1 MALSTYEMV
10 YLITNIFGTYIVYK
24 FMHIFFETKEA
35 NHKIEFL
42 SYAGYYI
49 FIALVYLMI
58 NIPVVTMF
66 GNILAYL
73 GLSFNYKAGI
83 KRRILSVLM
92 IYLILM
98 CTEVI
103 VALLSG
109 YFHFPLMSTNNYS
122 SEYGLVIVQIIS
134 YLVVRV
140 LNNYENIRQ
149 GEIIPIANWI
159 AIIIIPISSL
169 YIILTLF
176 QAMGLFWEQVL
187 LGVVLILLINFTTFY
202 LYDVIS
208 ASMVDKMDKILLG
221 QQNKYYQKQFELME
235 SSLKTTKAMRHD
247 LRNHLSVIYALID
260 KGERDAALKH
270 LAKMTDVY
278 DDKKQYACSENIDID
293 SILNFKIQEA
303 ERQNIKVA
311 LDLSVPAKMSIAS
324 FDLAI
329 ILGNL
334 LDNAIEA
341 VAELEKE
348 RQIKTNIN
356 YDKGRL
362 IILVENP
369 YQGERVKDGN
379 RYLST
384 NKELSQHGLGLENVK
399 SVLQKYDGSMDIN
412 QRSNIFSVSLLL
424 FV

>member
-10 YLITNIFGTYIVYK
+10 YLLTNIFGTYIVYK
-24 FMHIFFETKEA
+24 FMHIFFETKEV

-42 SYAGYYI
+42 SYVGYYI
-49 FIALVYLMI
+49 FIALVYLTI
-58 NIPVVTMF
+58 NIPVVTMI
-66 GNILAYL
+66 GNIVAYF

-83 KRRILSVLM
+83 KRRLLSVLM
-92 IYLILM
+92 IYLIGM
-98 CTEVI
+98 CIEVI

-109 YFHFPLMSTNNYS
+109 YFNYSLITVNNYS
-122 SEYGLVIVQIIS
+122 SVYGLFIFQILL
-134 YLVVRV
+134 YLVIRI
-140 LNNYENIRQ
+140 LNNYKNIRK
-149 GEIIPIANWI
+149 GEIIPLANWA

-176 QAMGLFWEQVL
+176 QATGLSWEQIL
-187 LGVVLILLINFTTFY
+187 IGVVLILLVNFTTFY

-247 LRNHLSVIYALID
+247 LRNHLSVIYALVE

-278 DDKKQYACSENIDID
+278 DDKKQYACTENIDID
-293 SILNFKIQEA
+293 SILNFKIQAA
-303 ERQNIKVA
+303 EQQNIKIA
-311 LDLSVPAKMSIAS
+311 LDLSIPEKMDIPS

-341 VAELEKE
+341 VADLEEE

-369 YQGERVKDGN
+369 YQGERVKVGN

-384 NKELSQHGLGLENVK
+384 NKEPSQHGLGLENVK

>member
-1 MALSTYEMV
+1 
-10 YLITNIFGTYIVYK
+10 
-24 FMHIFFETKEA
+24 
-35 NHKIEFL
+35 
-42 SYAGYYI
+42 
-49 FIALVYLMI
+49 
-58 NIPVVTMF
+58 
-66 GNILAYL
+66 
-73 GLSFNYKAGI
+73 
-83 KRRILSVLM
+83 
-92 IYLILM
+92 
-98 CTEVI
+98 
-103 VALLSG
+103 LLSG
-109 YFHFPLMSTNNYS
+109 YFNFPLMSTNNYS
-122 SEYGLVIVQIIS
+122 SEYGLIIVQIIL
-134 YLVVRV
+134 YFVVRV
-140 LNNYENIRQ
+140 FNNYKNIRL
-149 GEIIPIANWI
+149 GETIPLANWI
-159 AIIIIPISSL
+159 AIILIPISSL

-176 QAMGLFWEQVL
+176 QAIGLSWKQVL
-187 LGVVLILLINFTTFY
+187 IGVVLILLVNFTIFY

-208 ASMVDKMDKILLG
+208 AFMVDKMDKILLG

-247 LRNHLSVIYALID
+247 LRNHLAVIYALVE

-270 LAKMTDVY
+270 LTKMTDVY
-278 DDKKQYACSENIDID
+278 DDKKQYACTENIDID

-303 ERQNIKVA
+303 AQQNIKIA
-311 LDLSVPAKMSIAS
+311 LDLSIPEKMSIAS

-341 VAELEKE
+341 VAEMEKE

-369 YQGERVKDGN
+369 YLGERVKVGN
-379 RYLST
+379 RYLTT
-384 NKELSQHGLGLENVK
+384 NKEPSQHGLGLENVK
-399 SVLQKYDGSMDIN
+399 SVLQKYDGTMDIT

>member
-1 MALSTYEMV
+1 M
-10 YLITNIFGTYIVYK
+10 
-24 FMHIFFETKEA
+24 
-35 NHKIEFL
+35 
-42 SYAGYYI
+42 
-49 FIALVYLMI
+49 
-58 NIPVVTMF
+58 
-66 GNILAYL
+66 
-73 GLSFNYKAGI
+73 GLS
-83 KRRILSVLM
+83 
-92 IYLILM
+92 
-98 CTEVI
+98 
-103 VALLSG
+103 
-109 YFHFPLMSTNNYS
+109 
-122 SEYGLVIVQIIS
+122 
-134 YLVVRV
+134 
-140 LNNYENIRQ
+140 
-149 GEIIPIANWI
+149 
-159 AIIIIPISSL
+159 
-169 YIILTLF
+169 
-176 QAMGLFWEQVL
+176 WELVL

-208 ASMVDKMDKILLG
+208 ASIVDKMDKILLG

-235 SSLKTTKAMRHD
+235 TSLKTTKAMRHD

-356 YDKGRL
+356 YDKGRI

>member
-1 MALSTYEMV
+1 MALSTYEMT

-24 FMHIFFETKEA
+24 FMHVFFKTKEA
-35 NHKIEFL
+35 NHKIELL

-293 SILNFKIQEA
+293 SILNFKIQKA

-341 VAELEKE
+341 VAEMEKE
-348 RQIKTNIN
+348 RQIKTKIN

-369 YQGERVKDGN
+369 YQDERVKVGN
-379 RYLST
+379 RYLTT
-384 NKELSQHGLGLENVK
+384 NKESSQHGLGLENVK
-399 SVLQKYDGSMDIN
+399 SVLQKYDGTMDIT
-412 QRSNIFSVSLLL
+412 QRGNIFSVSLLL

>member
-10 YLITNIFGTYIVYK
+10 YLITNILGTYIVYK
-24 FMHIFFETKEA
+24 FMHIFFETKET
-35 NHKIEFL
+35 NQRIEFL
-42 SYAGYYI
+42 SYVGYYI
-49 FIALVYLMI
+49 FIALVYLTI
-58 NIPVVTMF
+58 NVPVVTMIC
-66 GNILAYL
+66 NILAYL

-83 KRRILSVLM
+83 KRRLLSVFL

-98 CTEVI
+98 CTELI

-134 YLVVRV
+134 YVIVRF
-140 LNNYENIRQ
+140 LNNYKNIRK
-149 GEIIPIANWI
+149 GEIIPLANWFSIILMPI
-159 AIIIIPISSL
+159 ASL
-169 YIILTLF
+169 YIVLTLF
-176 QAMGLFWEQVL
+176 QATGISWGQVL
-187 LGVVLILLINFTTFY
+187 IGVVLILLVNFTTFY

-208 ASMVDKMDKILLG
+208 ASMVDKTDKLLLE

-247 LRNHLSVIYALID
+247 LRNHLSVIYALVE
-260 KGERDAALKH
+260 KEESETALNH
-270 LAKMTDVY
+270 LAKMTDSY
-278 DDKKQYACSENIDID
+278 GDKKQYACTENIDID

-303 ERQNIKVA
+303 EQQSIKTVLELNI
-311 LDLSVPAKMSIAS
+311 PEKMSIPS
-324 FDLAI
+324 FDLAV

-341 VAELEKE
+341 VADLEKD
-348 RQIKTNIN
+348 RQIKTKIN

-369 YQGERVKDGN
+369 YQGERLKVGN
-379 RYLST
+379 QYLTT
-384 NKELSQHGLGLENVK
+384 NKEPSQHGLGLENIK
-399 SVLQKYDGSMDIN
+399 SILQKYDGTIDIT
-412 QRSNIFSVSLLL
+412 QRGNIFSVSLLL
-424 FV
+424 FL

>member
-24 FMHIFFETKEA
+24 FMHIFFETKEV

-42 SYAGYYI
+42 SYVGYYI
-49 FIALVYLMI
+49 FIALVYLTI
-58 NIPVVTMF
+58 NIPVVTMI
-66 GNILAYL
+66 GNIVAYF

-83 KRRILSVLM
+83 KRRLLSVLM

-98 CTEVI
+98 CTELI

-140 LNNYENIRQ
+140 LNNYENIRK

-176 QAMGLFWEQVL
+176 QATGLPWEQIL
-187 LGVVLILLINFTTFY
+187 IGVVLILLVNFTTFY

-208 ASMVDKMDKILLG
+208 ASMVDKIDKILLG

-247 LRNHLSVIYALID
+247 LRNHLSVIHALVE
-260 KGERDAALKH
+260 KGEREAALKH
-270 LAKMTDVY
+270 LSKMTDIY

-303 ERQNIKVA
+303 EQQNIKIA
-311 LDLSVPAKMSIAS
+311 LDLNIPEKMSIPS

-348 RQIKTNIN
+348 RQIKTKLN

-369 YQGERVKDGN
+369 YQGEREKVGN

-384 NKELSQHGLGLENVK
+384 NKEPSQHGLGLENVK
-399 SVLQKYDGSMDIN
+399 SVLQKHDGSIEIT
-412 QRSNIFSVSLLL
+412 QRGNIFSVSLLL

>member
-1 MALSTYEMV
+1 
-10 YLITNIFGTYIVYK
+10 
-24 FMHIFFETKEA
+24 MHIFFETKEA

-208 ASMVDKMDKILLG
+208 ASMVDKMDKILL
-221 QQNKYYQKQFELME
+221 
-235 SSLKTTKAMRHD
+235 
-247 LRNHLSVIYALID
+247 
-260 KGERDAALKH
+260 
-270 LAKMTDVY
+270 
-278 DDKKQYACSENIDID
+278 
-293 SILNFKIQEA
+293 
-303 ERQNIKVA
+303 
-311 LDLSVPAKMSIAS
+311 
-324 FDLAI
+324 
-329 ILGNL
+329 
-334 LDNAIEA
+334 
-341 VAELEKE
+341 
-348 RQIKTNIN
+348 
-356 YDKGRL
+356 
-362 IILVENP
+362 
-369 YQGERVKDGN
+369 
-379 RYLST
+379 
-384 NKELSQHGLGLENVK
+384 
-399 SVLQKYDGSMDIN
+399 
-412 QRSNIFSVSLLL
+412 
-424 FV
+424 